1 MTFLYCTFNFMQQ
14 QVTYL
19 LFRRTLR
26 NIQNKLTIMVVFC
39 KREKAIFYFI
49 SFLSYIFKWVFSSW
63 AYLCVGFGFK
73 SYLVG
78 TICMYAHGKRT
89 SMFNCLDIENYEFK
103 VSIRRLLCSLISAQS
118 LYNNYICTELLQ
130 YAMISVNKKNAQNSL
145 SPLPF
150 TMHCKIARTENLKKK
165 LTA

>member
-1 MTFLYCTFNFMQQ
+1 MYMTFLYCTFNFMQQ

-26 NIQNKLTIMVVFC
+26 NIQNKLTIMVVLC
-39 KREKAIFYFI
+39 KREKAIFFFI

-89 SMFNCLDIENYEFK
+89 SMFNCLDIGSSENYEFK

-118 LYNNYICTELLQ
+118 LYNNYIGTELLQ
-130 YAMISVNKKNAQNSL
+130 YAMISVNKKCA
-145 SPLPF
+145 
-150 TMHCKIARTENLKKK
+150 KVA
-165 LTA
+165 